1 MEPLKLNGVATIPLR
16 GQTLHD
22 TGGSNDLPNGRTAS
36 DQFVIGPENRLAGV
50 AVQSI
55 LAGPPNGYNPVVFY
69 GRSGVGKT
77 HLAYGLASAWRA
89 AHRRRRVVYA
99 TAVDFARELADAI
112 ETQAVDEFRSKYR
125 KAALLA
131 LEDLNGLTKGKSGK
145 LSAQD
150 ELVHTLDALI
160 DGGGWV
166 VVTAMVAPGA
176 LSGIAPTL
184 QSRLLGGLTV
194 PLWPP
199 GPEARLLVLQN
210 LAAGQQVHLPRSV
223 AQLLADGLSLTVP
236 ELRGAL
242 LQLDMQAR
250 AQGHAIDLETAHRFL
265 AGRAARRLP
274 PLKDIAAATARYF
287 SLKLSDLRG
296 PSRRRALV
304 TARGAAMYLA
314 RSLTQHSL
322 NQIGEYFGGRDH
334 TTVMHGC
341 HKTASLVKI
350 DPAIRRAIEELQ
362 QQWQTT

>member
-1 MEPLKLNGVATIPLR
+1 
-16 GQTLHD
+16 
-22 TGGSNDLPNGRTAS
+22 
-36 DQFVIGPENRLAGV
+36 
-50 AVQSI
+50 
-55 LAGPPNGYNPVVFY
+55 
-69 GRSGVGKT
+69 
-77 HLAYGLASAWRA
+77 
-89 AHRRRRVVYA
+89 
-99 TAVDFARELADAI
+99 
-112 ETQAVDEFRSKYR
+112 
-125 KAALLA
+125 
-131 LEDLNGLTKGKSGK
+131 
-145 LSAQD
+145 
-150 ELVHTLDALI
+150 
-160 DGGGWV
+160 
-166 VVTAMVAPGA
+166 
-176 LSGIAPTL
+176 
-184 QSRLLGGLTV
+184 LLGGLTV